1 MATVEI
7 YPTMSPSHHVLM
19 CHKWMISIAAFIWC
33 GIVGPD
39 CGPGTDSLR
48 PDLSARDVAADCG
61 DISHRQFSLPFVLWG
76 YLLASNVFLDIP
88 CDIERRNATVTIDPS
103 PKKPP
108 YISRDVALILIR
120 TAHNANSCM
129 AEDGLKDAIAMS
141 LPAQADCTAVKIRIL
156 PGKPFRPMVRMT

>member
-1 MATVEI
+1 MEPVEI
-7 YPTMSPSHHVLM
+7 YPTKSPSHHVLM
-19 CHKWMISIAAFIWC
+19 CRKWVISIAAFIL
-33 GIVGPD
+33 VRYRRPR
-39 CGPGTDSLR
+39 LR
-48 PDLSARDVAADCG
+48 TGHGQLSTDLSARDVAADCG
-61 DISHRQFSLPFVLWG
+61 DASHRQFSLPFVLWG

-120 TAHNANSCM
+120 SAHNANSCM